1 MVEEGSESVLTFL
14 CNYVAGICFLPSE
27 FVNTDWILLLSLA
40 DCNYGGLGTP
50 TLAHVNHFTNHAFLK
65 VLTLN
70 TVKLLLRRT

>member
-1 MVEEGSESVLTFL
+1 MSIDIFIYL
-14 CNYVAGICFLPSE
+14 CNYVAGICSLPSE
-27 FVNTDWILLLSLA
+27 FVYTDWMLLLSLA
-40 DCNYGGLGTP
+40 DCNYEGLGTP